1 MQVQDFI
8 ENTRNNI
15 ENIKDKIV
23 SIRRNIIDSMKVNV
37 YMTDFGLACSV
48 FFRTEFIY
56 CRSS

>member
-23 SIRRNIIDSMKVNV
+23 SIRRNIIDSIKVNV
-37 YMTDFGLACSV
+37 YMTHFGLACSV
-48 FFRTEFIY
+48 FFRAEFIY

>member
-15 ENIKDKIV
+15 ENIKDNIV
-23 SIRRNIIDSMKVNV
+23 SIRRNIIDSIKVNV
-37 YMTDFGLACSV
+37 YMTDFSLACSV